1 MLIYLN
7 IFPFIQF
14 KYGVVVDGRTVVLDR
29 ITQVENVGHGSLLL
43 IDLPS
48 HYL

>member
-14 KYGVVVDGRTVVLDR
+14 KYGVVVEGTVVLDR
-29 ITQVENVGHGSLLL
+29 ITQVENVGHG
-43 IDLPS
+43 P
-48 HYL
+48 